1 MLVMDILL
9 LAIYIIERLK
19 LASFLVFKK
28 FLLALGVLLVIDV
41 ILGVS
46 SQCLQGVEYFYGKSV
61 ARVISDFAFVEA
73 AVVFFV
79 GAFSAFYSLGFRSRE
94 LKLVAFAAVML
105 CVSAVA
111 GMI

>member
-1 MLVMDILL
+1 MDILL

-19 LASFLVFKK
+19 LSSLLILKK
-28 FLLALGVLLVIDV
+28 FLLALSVLLTINV

-46 SQCLQGVEYFYGKSV
+46 SQYLQGVEYFYGKSV
-61 ARVISDFAFVEA
+61 ARVISDFAFFEA
-73 AVVFFV
+73 AVIFFV

-105 CVSAVA
+105 CVSVAA
-111 GMI
+111 GMV

>member
-1 MLVMDILL
+1 MDILL

-19 LASFLVFKK
+19 LSSLLILKK
-28 FLLALGVLLVIDV
+28 FLLALSVLLTINV

-46 SQCLQGVEYFYGKSV
+46 SQYLQGVEYFYGKSV
-61 ARVISDFAFVEA
+61 ARVISDFAFFEA
-73 AVVFFV
+73 AVIFFA

-105 CVSAVA
+105 CVSVAA
-111 GMI
+111 GMV